1 MLAQCRV
8 TFRCILRT
16 GIIRCA
22 LLNMVLIVVFV
33 VFTSVLHM
41 FFLLLQQKL
50 KEKEGNASLLSFTLN
65 ESQSNPASENGW

>member
-1 MLAQCRV
+1 
-8 TFRCILRT
+8 
-16 GIIRCA
+16 
-22 LLNMVLIVVFV
+22 MVLIVVFI